1 MAGVLVL
8 LSNMAQ
14 ASNKKTST
22 KSTRAP
28 KNTLTTDPSIRGEK
42 RWLLLALLV
51 SILFVAFVGNRL
63 IVRHRNMVEIK
74 AIQASQED
82 KARFMKVEADM
93 KEARAAIIAA
103 VGQPAHEEEDKSC
116 SHASAKFKEGQ
127 LSCGIRYEFV
137 YGQPDRAA
145 LVNTFTVVRQMVI
158 NTGNFVAP
166 DQKIL
171 QELEDP
177 VSPLHAD
184 RYPLNEELNQTDGVQ
199 CILTATQN
207 NPRIQTDYGKYI
219 SDAIATSY
227 ILSCRQNMQR
237 PIYPLAE

>member
-116 SHASAKFKEGQ
+116 RHKSAKFKEGILVCW
-127 LSCGIRYEFV
+127 LSVHDSY
-137 YGQPDRAA
+137 
-145 LVNTFTVVRQMVI
+145 VNIVD
-158 NTGNFVAP
+158 

-171 QELEDP
+171 DSLSDYFTVDKGRPTLSLGTANKGYIKEYSLGSDEGLTCSIKLEAETGKGLIVD
-177 VSPLHAD
+177 
-184 RYPLNEELNQTDGVQ
+184 LNCDDTV
-199 CILTATQN
+199 
-207 NPRIQTDYGKYI
+207 
-219 SDAIATSY
+219 
-227 ILSCRQNMQR
+227 QR